1 MENEKNAKGY
11 VERILAGNKIDNI
24 TREIEK
30 INRYEKMWI
39 KNSLNKQGM
48 IKEEFSSGKETT
60 DKLGNLN
67 NNF

>member
-1 MENEKNAKGY
+1 MENEKNAKDY